1 MKITKGVRKAKTL
14 MLTQNAVLAS
24 IVVLM
29 AFTPLGYLKLGVA
42 VEMTF
47 IMIPV
52 AVGAITL
59 GEKSGAFLGLVFGI
73 SSFIQCFGLSP
84 FGAALLAINPL
95 YTFIMCL
102 VPRVLMGYLCGV
114 IYKLLCKVKK
124 GVAVVVA
131 SFCAPVINTALF
143 MTSLIVL
150 FGKTDFVMG
159 LRAGTDN
166 IWAFMIAFVG
176 INGLLEII
184 GTTLISPSVALAVQK
199 AVNKFK

>member
-1 MKITKGVRKAKTL
+1 MKTTKGVRKAKTL
-14 MLTQNAVLAS
+14 MLTQNAVLAA

-29 AFTPLGYLKLGVA
+29 AFTPIGYLKLGA

-73 SSFIQCFGLSP
+73 SSFIQCFGMSP
-84 FGAALLAINPL
+84 FGAALLGINPIF
-95 YTFIMCL
+95 TFIMCL
-102 VPRVLMGYLCGV
+102 VPRILMGYLCGV
-114 IYKLLCKVKK
+114 IYKALIKVKK
-124 GVAVVVA
+124 GLAVIVA
-131 SFCAPVINTALF
+131 SFSAPVINTALF

-150 FGKTDFVMG
+150 FGKTDFVTG
-159 LRAGTDN
+159 LRAGTAN
-166 IWAFMIAFVG
+166 IFAFVVAFVG

-184 GTTLISPSVALAVQK
+184 GTTLIAPPVALAVQK
-199 AVNKFK
+199 AVKKFK

>member
-1 MKITKGVRKAKTL
+1 MKTTKRVRQAKTL
-14 MLTQNAVLAS
+14 VLTQNAVLAS

-29 AFTPLGYLKLGVA
+29 AFTPVGYLRLGA

-73 SSFIQCFGLSP
+73 SSFVQCFGMSP
-84 FGAALLAINPL
+84 FGAALLQINPI

-114 IYKLLCKVKK
+114 IYKLLTKHKK
-124 GVAVVVA
+124 GVAVIIA
-131 SFCAPVINTALF
+131 SFSAPVINTILF
-143 MTSLIVL
+143 IASLMIF
-150 FGKTDFVMG
+150 FGKSDFILGM
-159 LRAGTDN
+159 RAGTEN
-166 IWAFMIAFVG
+166 LMAFLIAFVG
-176 INGLLEII
+176 LNGVMEIVT
-184 GTTLISPSVALAVQK
+184 TTLIAPPVAFAVEK
-199 AVNKFK
+199 AVKKFK